1 MDEFIFFIFVE
12 VYSHYKVEITTNWSM
27 SKTKYYFDSDNLEF
41 VPIKRTFIE
50 RIYRLSLFLIS
61 SVIIGAFITVVLLNT
76 DFIDTPKEIIQAREI
91 DNYELQLKVLNKKL
105 EQVESTLANI
115 EKRDNNLYRVYF
127 EASPIPEDQRRA
139 GFGGVNRY
147 DYLEGFESSDVIVNT
162 TERLDILTKELVIQ
176 SKSLDEIELLAKN
189 NESLLTAI
197 PAIQPVSSSDLKRM
211 ASGYGYRIDPFT
223 KKRTMHWCM
232 DFSAKTGTPIYATGD
247 GRIAR
252 ADARAVGFGNHV
264 RIDHGFGY
272 VSIYA
277 HMDKIVVRRGNRV
290 KRGDLIGYVG
300 NTGRSV
306 APHLH
311 YEIVKDG
318 KKINPIN
325 FYSGSLSPIEF
336 EELVNQASQENQSLD

>member
-1 MDEFIFFIFVE
+1 
-12 VYSHYKVEITTNWSM
+12 M

-41 VPIKRTFIE
+41 VPIKNTLGN

-61 SVIIGAFITVVLLNT
+61 SVIFGAFITVILFNT
-76 DFIDTPKEIIQAREI
+76 DFVNTPKEIVQEREI

-115 EKRDNNLYRVYF
+115 EKRDNNLYRAYF
-127 EASPIPEDQRRA
+127 EASPIPEDQRKA
-139 GFGGVNRY
+139 GFGGINRY
-147 DYLEGFESSDVIVNT
+147 DYLEGFESSDLIVNT

-189 NESLLTAI
+189 KESLLSSI
-197 PAIQPVSSSDLKRM
+197 PSIQPVKSSDLRRM

-223 KKRTMHWCM
+223 KARRMHFGM
-232 DFSAKTGTPIYATGD
+232 DFSAKRGTPIYATGD
-247 GRIAR
+247 GTVSR
-252 ADARAVGFGNHV
+252 ADSRAAGFGKHV

-272 VSIYA
+272 VTIYA
-277 HMDKIVVRRGNRV
+277 HMDRYLVVKGDKI

-300 NTGRSV
+300 SSGRSV

-318 KKINPIN
+318 VKINPIN
-325 FYSGSLSPIEF
+325 FYSGSLSPSEF
-336 EELVNQASQENQSLD
+336 EELVKVASQENQSLD

>member
-1 MDEFIFFIFVE
+1 
-12 VYSHYKVEITTNWSM
+12 M

-41 VPIKRTFIE
+41 VPIKNTLGN

-61 SVIIGAFITVVLLNT
+61 SVIFGAFITVILFNT
-76 DFIDTPKEIIQAREI
+76 DFVNTPKEIVQEREI

-115 EKRDNNLYRVYF
+115 EKRDNNLYRAYF
-127 EASPIPEDQRRA
+127 EASPIPEDQRKA
-139 GFGGVNRY
+139 GFGGINRY
-147 DYLEGFESSDVIVNT
+147 DYLEGFESSDLIVNT

-189 NESLLTAI
+189 KESLLSSI
-197 PAIQPVSSSDLKRM
+197 PSIQPVKSSDLRRM

-223 KKRTMHWCM
+223 KARRMNFGM
-232 DFSAKTGTPIYATGD
+232 DFSAKRGTPIYATGD
-247 GRIAR
+247 GTVSR
-252 ADARAVGFGNHV
+252 ADSRAAGFGKHV

-272 VSIYA
+272 VTIYA
-277 HMDKIVVRRGNRV
+277 HLESFIVVKGDKV
-290 KRGDLIGYVG
+290 KRGETIGYVG
-300 NTGRSV
+300 STGRSV

-318 KKINPIN
+318 VKINPIN
-325 FYSGSLSPIEF
+325 FYSGSLSPAEF
-336 EELVNQASQENQSLD
+336 EELVKVASQENQSLD

>member
-1 MDEFIFFIFVE
+1 
-12 VYSHYKVEITTNWSM
+12 M

-41 VPIKRTFIE
+41 VPIKNTLGN

-61 SVIIGAFITVVLLNT
+61 SVIFGAFITVILFNT
-76 DFIDTPKEIIQAREI
+76 DFVNTPKEIVQEREI

-115 EKRDNNLYRVYF
+115 EKRDNNLYRAYF
-127 EASPIPEDQRRA
+127 EASPIPEDQRKA
-139 GFGGVNRY
+139 GFGGINRY
-147 DYLEGFESSDVIVNT
+147 DYLEGFESSDLIVNT

-189 NESLLTAI
+189 KESLLSSI
-197 PAIQPVSSSDLKRM
+197 PSIQPVKSSDLRRM
-211 ASGYGYRIDPFT
+211 ASGYRYRIDPIT
-223 KKRTMHWCM
+223 KARRMHFGM
-232 DFSAKTGTPIYATGD
+232 DFSAKRGTPIYATGD
-247 GRIAR
+247 GTVSR
-252 ADARAVGFGNHV
+252 ADSRAAGFGKHV

-272 VSIYA
+272 VTIYA
-277 HMDKIVVRRGNRV
+277 HMDRYLVVKGDKV

-300 NTGRSV
+300 SSGRSV

-318 KKINPIN
+318 VKINPIN
-325 FYSGSLSPIEF
+325 FYSGSLSPAEF
-336 EELVNQASQENQSLD
+336 EELVKVASQENQSLD

>member
-1 MDEFIFFIFVE
+1 
-12 VYSHYKVEITTNWSM
+12 M

-41 VPIKRTFIE
+41 VPIKNTLGN

-61 SVIIGAFITVVLLNT
+61 SVIFGAFITVILFNT
-76 DFIDTPKEIIQAREI
+76 DFVNTPKEIVQEREI

-115 EKRDNNLYRVYF
+115 EKRDNNLYRAYF
-127 EASPIPEDQRRA
+127 EASPIPEDQRKA
-139 GFGGVNRY
+139 GFGGINRY
-147 DYLEGFESSDVIVNT
+147 DYLEGFESSDLIVNT

-189 NESLLTAI
+189 KESLLSSI
-197 PAIQPVSSSDLKRM
+197 PSIQPVNSSALRRM

-223 KKRTMHWCM
+223 KARRMHFGM
-232 DFSAKTGTPIYATGD
+232 DFSAPRGTEIYATGD
-247 GRIAR
+247 GTVTR
-252 ADARAVGFGNHV
+252 ADSRAAGFGKHV

-272 VSIYA
+272 VTIYA
-277 HMDKIVVRRGNRV
+277 HLNSFKVVKGDKV
-290 KRGDLIGYVG
+290 KRGDVIGTVG
-300 NTGRSV
+300 STGRSV

-318 KKINPIN
+318 VKINPIN
-325 FYSGSLSPIEF
+325 FYSGSLSPAEF
-336 EELVNQASQENQSLD
+336 EELVKVASQENQSLD

>member
-1 MDEFIFFIFVE
+1 
-12 VYSHYKVEITTNWSM
+12 M

-41 VPIKRTFIE
+41 VPIKNTLGN

-61 SVIIGAFITVVLLNT
+61 SVIFGAFITIILFNT
-76 DFIDTPKEIIQAREI
+76 DFVNTPKEIVQEREI

-115 EKRDNNLYRVYF
+115 EKRDNNLYRAYF
-127 EASPIPEDQRRA
+127 EASPIPEDQRKA
-139 GFGGVNRY
+139 GFGGINRY
-147 DYLEGFESSDVIVNT
+147 DYLEGFESSDLIVNT

-189 NESLLTAI
+189 KESLLSSI
-197 PAIQPVSSSDLKRM
+197 PSIQPVNSSALRRM

-223 KKRTMHWCM
+223 KARRMHFGM
-232 DFSAKTGTPIYATGD
+232 DFSAPRKTPIYATGD
-247 GRIAR
+247 GTVTR
-252 ADARAVGFGNHV
+252 ADSRAAGFGKHV

-272 VSIYA
+272 VTIYA
-277 HMDKIVVRRGNRV
+277 HMDSFIVVKGDKV
-290 KRGDLIGYVG
+290 KRGDKIGFVG
-300 NTGRSV
+300 SSGRSV

-318 KKINPIN
+318 VKINPIN
-325 FYSGSLSPIEF
+325 FYSGSLSPAEF
-336 EELVNQASQENQSLD
+336 EELVKIASQENQSLD

>member
-1 MDEFIFFIFVE
+1 
-12 VYSHYKVEITTNWSM
+12 M

-61 SVIIGAFITVVLLNT
+61 SVIIGAFITVLLMNT
-76 DFIDTPKEIIQAREI
+76 DFIDTPKEIVQAREI

-162 TERLDILTKELVIQ
+162 TKRLDILTKELVIQ

-223 KKRTMHWCM
+223 KKRTMHWGM

-247 GRIAR
+247 GTIAR
-252 ADARAVGFGNHV
+252 ADDRAVGFGNHV

-277 HMDKIVVRRGNRV
+277 HMDKIVVRRGNKV

-318 KKINPIN
+318 RKINPIN

>member
-1 MDEFIFFIFVE
+1 
-12 VYSHYKVEITTNWSM
+12 M

-41 VPIKRTFIE
+41 VPIKNTLGN

-61 SVIIGAFITVVLLNT
+61 SVIFGAFITVILFNT
-76 DFIDTPKEIIQAREI
+76 DFVNTPKEIVQEREI

-115 EKRDNNLYRVYF
+115 EKRDNNLYRAYF
-127 EASPIPEDQRRA
+127 EASPIPEDQRKA
-139 GFGGVNRY
+139 GFGGINRY
-147 DYLEGFESSDVIVNT
+147 DYLEGFESSDLIVNT

-189 NESLLTAI
+189 KESLLSSI
-197 PAIQPVSSSDLKRM
+197 PSIQPVNSSALRRM

-223 KKRTMHWCM
+223 KARRMHFGM
-232 DFSAKTGTPIYATGD
+232 DFSAPRGTEIYATGD
-247 GRIAR
+247 GTVTR
-252 ADARAVGFGNHV
+252 ADSRAAGFGKHV

-272 VSIYA
+272 VTIYA
-277 HMDKIVVRRGNRV
+277 HLESFIVVKGDKV
-290 KRGDLIGYVG
+290 KRGEIIGYVG
-300 NTGRSV
+300 STGRSV

-318 KKINPIN
+318 VKINPIN
-325 FYSGSLSPIEF
+325 FYSGSLSPAEF
-336 EELVNQASQENQSLD
+336 EELVKIASQENQSLD

>member
-1 MDEFIFFIFVE
+1 
-12 VYSHYKVEITTNWSM
+12 M

-41 VPIKRTFIE
+41 VPIKNTLGN

-61 SVIIGAFITVVLLNT
+61 SVIFGAFITVILFNT
-76 DFIDTPKEIIQAREI
+76 DFVNTPKEIVQEREI

-115 EKRDNNLYRVYF
+115 EKRDNNLYRAYF
-127 EASPIPEDQRRA
+127 EASPIPEDQRKA
-139 GFGGVNRY
+139 GFGGINRY
-147 DYLEGFESSDVIVNT
+147 DYLEGFESSDLIVNT

-189 NESLLTAI
+189 KESLLSSI
-197 PAIQPVSSSDLKRM
+197 PSIQPVNSSDLRRM

-223 KKRTMHWCM
+223 KARRMHFGM
-232 DFSAKTGTPIYATGD
+232 DFSAKRGTPIYATGD
-247 GRIAR
+247 GTVSR
-252 ADARAVGFGNHV
+252 ADSRAAGFGKHV

-277 HMDKIVVRRGNRV
+277 HMDRYVVVKGDKV

-300 NTGRSV
+300 SSGRSV

-318 KKINPIN
+318 VKINPIN
-325 FYSGSLSPIEF
+325 FYSGSLSPAEF
-336 EELVNQASQENQSLD
+336 EELVKIASQENQSLD

>member
-1 MDEFIFFIFVE
+1 
-12 VYSHYKVEITTNWSM
+12 M

-41 VPIKRTFIE
+41 VPIKNTLGN

-61 SVIIGAFITVVLLNT
+61 SVIFGAFITVILFNT
-76 DFIDTPKEIIQAREI
+76 DFVNTPKEIVQEREI

-115 EKRDNNLYRVYF
+115 EKRDNNLYRAYF
-127 EASPIPEDQRRA
+127 EASPIPEDQRKA
-139 GFGGVNRY
+139 GFGGINRY
-147 DYLEGFESSDVIVNT
+147 DYLEGFESSDLIVNT

-189 NESLLTAI
+189 KESLLSSI
-197 PAIQPVSSSDLKRM
+197 PSIQPVNSSDLRRM

-223 KKRTMHWCM
+223 KARRMHFGM
-232 DFSAKTGTPIYATGD
+232 DFSAKRGTPIYATGD
-247 GRIAR
+247 GTVSR
-252 ADARAVGFGNHV
+252 ADSRAAGFGKHV

-272 VSIYA
+272 VTIYA
-277 HMDKIVVRRGNRV
+277 HMDRYVVVKGDKV

-300 NTGRSV
+300 SSGRSV

-318 KKINPIN
+318 VKINPIN
-325 FYSGSLSPIEF
+325 FYSGSLSPAEF
-336 EELVNQASQENQSLD
+336 EELVKVASQENQSLD

>member
-1 MDEFIFFIFVE
+1 
-12 VYSHYKVEITTNWSM
+12 M

-61 SVIIGAFITVVLLNT
+61 SVIIGAFITVLLLNT
-76 DFIDTPKEIIQAREI
+76 DFIDTPKEIVQAREI

-189 NESLLTAI
+189 NESLLTSI

-223 KKRTMHWCM
+223 KKRTMHWGM

-247 GRIAR
+247 GTIAR

-277 HMDKIVVRRGNRV
+277 HMDKIVVRRGNKV

-318 KKINPIN
+318 RKINPIN

>member
-1 MDEFIFFIFVE
+1 
-12 VYSHYKVEITTNWSM
+12 M

-41 VPIKRTFIE
+41 VPIKNTLGNRM
-50 RIYRLSLFLIS
+50 YRLSLFLIS
-61 SVIIGAFITVVLLNT
+61 SVIFGAFITVILFNT
-76 DFIDTPKEIIQAREI
+76 AFVNTPKEIVQEREI

-115 EKRDNNLYRVYF
+115 EKRDNNLYRAYF
-127 EASPIPEDQRRA
+127 EASPIPEDQRKA
-139 GFGGVNRY
+139 GFGGINRY
-147 DYLEGFESSDVIVNT
+147 DYLEGFESSDLIVNT

-189 NESLLTAI
+189 KESLLSSI
-197 PAIQPVSSSDLKRM
+197 PSIQPVKSSDLRRM

-223 KKRTMHWCM
+223 KARRMHFGM
-232 DFSAKTGTPIYATGD
+232 DFSAKRGTRIYATGD
-247 GRIAR
+247 GTVSR
-252 ADARAVGFGNHV
+252 ADSRAAGFGKHV

-272 VSIYA
+272 VTIYA
-277 HMDKIVVRRGNRV
+277 HMDRYLVVKGDKI

-300 NTGRSV
+300 SSGRSV

-318 KKINPIN
+318 VKINPIN
-325 FYSGSLSPIEF
+325 FYSGSLSPAEF
-336 EELVNQASQENQSLD
+336 EELVKVASQENQSLD

>member
-1 MDEFIFFIFVE
+1 
-12 VYSHYKVEITTNWSM
+12 M

-41 VPIKRTFIE
+41 VPIKNTLGN

-61 SVIIGAFITVVLLNT
+61 SVIFGAFITVILFNT
-76 DFIDTPKEIIQAREI
+76 DFVNTPKEIVQEREI

-115 EKRDNNLYRVYF
+115 EKRDNNLYRAYF
-127 EASPIPEDQRRA
+127 EASPIPEDQRKA
-139 GFGGVNRY
+139 GFGGINRY
-147 DYLEGFESSDVIVNT
+147 DYLEGFESSDLIVNT

-189 NESLLTAI
+189 KESLLSSI
-197 PAIQPVSSSDLKRM
+197 PSIHPVKSSDFRRM

-223 KKRTMHWCM
+223 KARRMHFGM
-232 DFSAKTGTPIYATGD
+232 DFSAKRGTPIYATGD
-247 GRIAR
+247 GTVSR
-252 ADARAVGFGNHV
+252 ADSRAAGFGKHV

-272 VSIYA
+272 VTIYA
-277 HMDKIVVRRGNRV
+277 HMDRYLVVKGDKI

-300 NTGRSV
+300 SSGRSV

-318 KKINPIN
+318 VKINPIN
-325 FYSGSLSPIEF
+325 FYSGSLSPAEF
-336 EELVNQASQENQSLD
+336 EELVKVASQENQSLD

>member
-1 MDEFIFFIFVE
+1 
-12 VYSHYKVEITTNWSM
+12 M

-41 VPIKRTFIE
+41 VPIKNTLGN

-61 SVIIGAFITVVLLNT
+61 SVIFGAFITVILFNT
-76 DFIDTPKEIIQAREI
+76 DFVNTPQEIVQEREI

-115 EKRDNNLYRVYF
+115 EKRDNNLYRAYF
-127 EASPIPEDQRRA
+127 EASPIPEDQRKA
-139 GFGGVNRY
+139 GFGGINRY
-147 DYLEGFESSDVIVNT
+147 DYLEGFESSDLIVNT

-189 NESLLTAI
+189 KESLLSSI
-197 PAIQPVSSSDLKRM
+197 PSIQPVNSSALRRM

-223 KKRTMHWCM
+223 KARRMHFGM
-232 DFSAKTGTPIYATGD
+232 DFSAPRGTKIYATGD
-247 GRIAR
+247 GTVSR
-252 ADARAVGFGNHV
+252 ADSRAAGFGKHV

-272 VSIYA
+272 VTIYA
-277 HMDKIVVRRGNRV
+277 HMDSFLVVKGDKI

-300 NTGRSV
+300 SSGRSV

-318 KKINPIN
+318 VKINPIN
-325 FYSGSLSPIEF
+325 FYSGSLSPAEF
-336 EELVNQASQENQSLD
+336 EELVKIASQENQSLD